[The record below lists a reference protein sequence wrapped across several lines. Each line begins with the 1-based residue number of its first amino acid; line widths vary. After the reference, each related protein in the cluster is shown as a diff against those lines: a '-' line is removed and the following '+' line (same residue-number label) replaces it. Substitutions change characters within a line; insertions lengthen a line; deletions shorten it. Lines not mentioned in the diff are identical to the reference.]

1 MYNQN
6 LIIYDFLII
15 YKILTE
21 IEDNLNFNITYLKKK
36 EELQILNK
44 KKDENFILLTQKKNS

>member
-1 MYNQN
+1 MYNQK

-21 IEDNLNFNITYLKKK
+21 IEDNLNFNITYLKK

-44 KKDENFILLTQKKNS
+44 KKMKILSF

>member
-1 MYNQN
+1 MYNQK

-21 IEDNLNFNITYLKKK
+21 IEDNLNFNIIYLKK

-44 KKDENFILLTQKKNS
+44 KKRWKFYPFNTKKNS

>member
-1 MYNQN
+1 MHNQN

-21 IEDNLNFNITYLKKK
+21 IENNLNFNITYLKKK
-36 EELQILNK
+36 
-44 KKDENFILLTQKKNS
+44 NFKI